1 MSIEGQSSVV
11 QDPISGEFRRDLRIL
26 HVRVLT
32 GKSMN
37 TEEFIRMDAE
47 LKAALQGFKKDYAVL
62 ITGPDID
69 ISFEF
74 LEPLLQQMDDT
85 VAAMKTAEKVEAVKK
100 ALLKV
105 REEVWRKPVT
115 DGGR

>member
-32 GKSMN
+32 EKPMN
-37 TEEFIRMDAE
+37 QEEVTKIDAE
-47 LKAALQGFKKDYAVL
+47 LKAALQSFKKDYAILV
-62 ITGPDID
+62 TGPDID
-69 ISFEF
+69 LSFEF
-74 LEPLLQQMDDT
+74 LEPLLKQMDNT

-105 REEVWRKPVT
+105 REEIWRKPSET
-115 DGGR
+115 QIH